1 MRKVSWIQE
10 KGHKLNDCRNDWLKP
25 VLRNWSG
32 SGYKRFG
39 FGSQKVRIRITKGLD
54 PDYKRFGSRSQK
66 GFIRIRITN
75 FLIRIRITQLVW
87 IRILVAKGLDPN
99 HKRFGS
105 AAALTETQV
114 LKNPP
119 GRMSDSWVNGRGV
132 YRKIS
137 QSKGGSTHLDFWSHH
152 GGAEDFSSHKS
163 VRNWIRLC
171 EYGDL
176 RRYIYSTRMKCSKIP
191 TRCICWS

>member
-10 KGHKLNDCRNDWLKP
+10 KGHKLNDCRNDWPKP
-25 VLRNWSG
+25 LLRNG
-32 SGYKRFG
+32 SGYKWFG
-39 FGSQKVRIRITKGLD
+39 FGSQTVRIRITNGLDPDTDYKRFWSGSGSQTFWSGSLSKKVWIRITKGLD
-54 PDYKRFGSRSQK
+54 PGPDHKWFGSGYK
-66 GFIRIRITN
+66 
-75 FLIRIRITQLVW
+75 
-87 IRILVAKGLDPN
+87 K
-99 HKRFGS
+99 FGS
-105 AAALTETQV
+105 AVAWTETQV

-176 RRYIYSTRMKCSKIP
+176 RRYI
-191 TRCICWS
+191 CI